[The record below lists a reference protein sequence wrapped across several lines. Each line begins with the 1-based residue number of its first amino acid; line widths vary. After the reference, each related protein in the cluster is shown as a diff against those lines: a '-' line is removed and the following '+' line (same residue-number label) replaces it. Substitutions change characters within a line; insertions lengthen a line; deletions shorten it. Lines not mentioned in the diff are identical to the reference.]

1 MVVKPKARQIFK
13 RGLAWW
19 DGGDDS
25 MVEETPESN
34 QLTELSKTFNGL
46 PVFISDDLLKEKNKY
61 SLDYIISQ
69 PGIVRGD
76 EKVFVDDEIELSKA
90 IKMGFVNVFRCMSML
105 NGPLDGAKHWV
116 EGVPFDIYKSS
127 ELFDLDELHKK
138 IADFKNAAETVVYL
152 PSDAS
157 AKV

>member
-1 MVVKPKARQIFK
+1 M
-13 RGLAWW
+13 
-19 DGGDDS
+19 
-25 MVEETPESN
+25 
-34 QLTELSKTFNGL
+34 
-46 PVFISDDLLKEKNKY
+46 PVFISDDLLKEKDKY
-61 SLDYIISQ
+61 SLYYIISQ

-76 EKVFVDDEIELSKA
+76 ENVFVDDEIELSKA

-127 ELFDLDELHKK
+127 ELFDLDNYK
-138 IADFKNAAETVVYL
+138 IADFNNAAETVVYL

-157 AKV
+157 AKVLCNFYIDGNNRSFMFNSANGEWMQLKAIALGDRQ